1 MKNKKKI
8 LFFLPSFAGG
18 GAEKVTIT
26 FVNNLPLKEY
36 EIHLTVLHNYG
47 KLKKTINSN
56 IVIHDLKI
64 KRLRYGLL
72 KIINNINHIKPNIIF
87 STFINLNIYLLFCK
101 FFFKNIKFLI
111 RSESVPSTH
120 FNFLPYS
127 RLYKFLYKFFYLK
140 ADILIASC
148 QLIYD
153 EFYSIG
159 ANINN
164 IKLIPNPV
172 ENISHTIKNNIIRHG
187 GQGIKVVAAGRLSE
201 QKGYDYLLEIISK
214 IKSKIH
220 CTILGE
226 GILDKKL
233 KELSIKLNIQH
244 KVKFEGYVDNP
255 YPYLKGAD
263 ALLITSNFEGLPNI
277 ALEALY
283 LGTPVIATPGC
294 GGLKELKYV
303 TIVEK
308 GDKFI
313 NAVKNIKINKN
324 FNKQTL
330 LDKKFNV
337 DNVISALNVVLKN
350 IKC

>member
-26 FVNNLPLKEY
+26 FVNNLPINDY
-36 EIHLTVLHNYG
+36 DIHLTVLNHYG

-56 IVIHDLKI
+56 IVVHDLKVE
-64 KRLRYGLL
+64 RLRYGLL
-72 KIINNINHIKPNIIF
+72 KIISNINYVKPDIIF

-101 FFFKNIKFLI
+101 FFYKNIKFLI
-111 RSESVPSTH
+111 RAESIPSTH
-120 FNFLPYS
+120 FKFLPYS
-127 RLYKFLYKFFYLK
+127 KLYRFLYNFFYIK

-159 ANINN
+159 ANKNN

-172 ENISHTIKNNIIRHG
+172 ENISYATKNNIIRQSG
-187 GQGIKVVAAGRLSE
+187 EGIRVVAAGRLSE

-233 KELSIKLNIQH
+233 KELSFKLNINH
-244 KVKFEGYVDNP
+244 IVKFEGYVDNP

-283 LGTPVIATPGC
+283 LGTPVIATPSC

-303 TIVEK
+303 TIVDK

-313 NAVKNIKINKN
+313 NAVENIKINKN
-324 FNKQTL
+324 CNKQTL
-330 LDKKFNV
+330 LDKRFNV
-337 DNVISALNVVLKN
+337 NNVIRSLIAVLRN
-350 IKC
+350 